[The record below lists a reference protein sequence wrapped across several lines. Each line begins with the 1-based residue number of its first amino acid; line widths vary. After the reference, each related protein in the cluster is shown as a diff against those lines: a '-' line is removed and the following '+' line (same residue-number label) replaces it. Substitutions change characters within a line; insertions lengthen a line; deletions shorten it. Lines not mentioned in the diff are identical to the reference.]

1 MANGEVYVRS
11 KSPIRFIGGKTRLV
25 PTLLEYLPKACN
37 RYWEPFCGG
46 AALFFAY
53 GYKAKQ
59 AYLSDI
65 NHPLINTFDHMQCGL
80 DEVLAAL
87 INLGETPYD
96 RVRDQF
102 NQLKSHFE
110 SCQPGQWTEED
121 GVTYAA
127 LFIAVNHLCFNGVY
141 RENKSGG
148 FNVPVGRNSKGEARL
163 LSSLKIDDFVEA
175 SKKLKNAQVMCTDLH
190 SSLHFT
196 KPTTGDVFFADPPYL
211 HEFSQYNKS
220 GFTADDHKVLNQQA
234 LAHASNGA
242 TVIVC
247 GSNNDASKSIY
258 GEPTKVV
265 ELSRTVGHSKRKK
278 ATEALWV
285 YNGQQS

>member
-1 MANGEVYVRS
+1 MKS
-11 KSPIRFIGGKTRLV
+11 FSPIRFVGGKTRLV
-25 PTLLEYLPKACN
+25 PTLLEYLPETCN

-65 NHPLINTFDHMQCGL
+65 NHPLINTYDHMQCAL
-80 DEVLAAL
+80 DEVLSAL
-87 INLGETPYD
+87 TNLEETPYD

-121 GVTYAA
+121 GVNYAA
-127 LFIAVNHLCFNGVY
+127 LFIAINHLCFNGVY

-175 SKKLKNAQVMCTDLH
+175 SKKLKKAQVMY
-190 SSLHFT
+190 SSFSPWPWSPFNT
-196 KPTTGDVFFADPPYL
+196 PEQGDVWFADSPYL
-211 HEFSQYNKS
+211 DEFSSYTKD
-220 GFTADDHKVLNQQA
+220 GFGPDQHKLIYEQA
-234 LAHASNGA
+234 LAHAANGA

-247 GSNNDASKSIY
+247 GSNNDASRAIY
-258 GEPTKVV
+258 GEPTIVV

-285 YNGQQS
+285 WNGVK